1 MRIGVT
7 VIVAVIA
14 EVLALVAENEGMFP
28 DPLAARPIAVFEFV
42 QVNVEPAGEL
52 LNAVAGTVAPGQT
65 TAFDGTLAI
74 GFGLT
79 VTTAAVE
86 VTDPQ
91 VLVITTS

>member
-1 MRIGVT
+1 MLAFI
-7 VIVAVIA
+7 AVK
-14 EVLALVAENEGMFP
+14 EGMFP

-42 QVNVEPAGEL
+42 QVNVAPVGEL
-52 LNAVAGTVAPGQT
+52 LKVESGTVAPGQYIVLE
-65 TAFDGTLAI
+65 GTFAI